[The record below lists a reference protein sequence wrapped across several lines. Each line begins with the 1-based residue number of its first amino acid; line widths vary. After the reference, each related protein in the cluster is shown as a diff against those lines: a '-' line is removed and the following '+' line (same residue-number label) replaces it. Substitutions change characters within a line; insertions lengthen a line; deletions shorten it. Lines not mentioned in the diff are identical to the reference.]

1 MEIDTIFYKAKD
13 GRIFTDPLECQE
25 HEKTIGIL
33 KGSVA
38 AMLQDIEEH
47 MPERKGY
54 VSGLVQVMD
63 GKTSRI
69 WNYAIRCIDDQ
80 LEDFVNVKDLREEQ
94 RYVATT
100 IEGLFNDYKD
110 VDHDLPC
117 QYMLLLSTD
126 LKLDCSKGNVWTIAN
141 WNPKAWSGKEK

>member
-1 MEIDTIFYKAKD
+1 MEIDSIFYKAKD
-13 GRIFTDPLECQE
+13 GRIFTDPLECEQY
-25 HEKTIGIL
+25 EKTIGIL

-69 WNYAIRCIDDQ
+69 WNYAIHCIDDQ

-117 QYMLLLSTD
+117 QYMLLLSPD
-126 LKLDCSKGNVWTIAN
+126 LKLDGSKGNVWTIAN
-141 WNPKAWSGKEK
+141 WNPNAWNRKEE